1 MPPPKGSEF
10 NREMQVLEVELKRL
24 ESEYNLFFTGRLPR
38 PPWENHKRVAALFKR
53 YDRMYIQNTG
63 DRFRFQ
69 TLQAKWGSNCELW
82 ERQMNQQEFGR
93 PRFGRGARV
102 AAEAASPEPEAV
114 KAEKAAEKAERAAEK
129 EAPAPVVAA
138 ASPPPAARPH
148 DRVVGVTSFKD
159 PGAQGDRMKELY
171 ERLAQAKRDAGEQPV
186 AFDKFRDLVKSQVDK
201 LGGTGRDVAF
211 RVAFKDGKVQLTA
224 KTVKGD

>member
-1 MPPPKGSEF
+1 
-10 NREMQVLEVELKRL
+10 MQILEDELKRL
-24 ESEYNLFFTGRLPR
+24 ESEYNLYFTGRLPR
-38 PPWENHKRVAALFKR
+38 PPWENHKRVQTLFKR

-69 TLQAKWGSNCELW
+69 TLQAKWSSSCELW
-82 ERQMNQQEFGR
+82 ERMMNQQEFGR

-102 AAEAASPEPEAV
+102 ADMPIAEPEVV
-114 KAEKAAEKAERAAEK
+114 KAEKAAEKAEKAAEK

-138 ASPPPAARPH
+138 QAPAPPPARQH

-159 PGAQGDRMKELY
+159 PGAQGDRVKELY

-186 AFDKFRDLVKSQVDK
+186 AYDKFKDLVKSQVSK
-201 LGGTGRDVAF
+201 LGGDGKDVAF